1 MLKHLFIC
9 FFLSVILIILTLRTG
24 VVSIFGIEIE
34 RKKRPDIFLAYLC
47 VLSLVAT
54 ASVFFL
60 LKKILQ

>member
-1 MLKHLFIC
+1 
-9 FFLSVILIILTLRTG
+9 VILIILTLRTG